1 MGKNITAQRRGRG
14 TAVFRSPTRNCI
26 GRVMHPGITTQ
37 NMNAVVLDLVKCP
50 GHYAPI
56 AELKYD
62 NGEEG
67 LMFAPE
73 GMKLGDVVS
82 SGNNVELKP
91 GNMTQLKSIPEGT
104 LIYNIESKPGDGG
117 KFCRTNGV
125 FGRLVTKTQ
134 DSITII
140 LPSKKER
147 KFSPDCRAN
156 IGIIAGSGRLEKP
169 IMRAGNMFF
178 KKKARNKFWPS
189 VSASSMNAVDHPFG
203 GGSSCR
209 HKCPRQCSRHAPP
222 GRKVG
227 SLAPSRTGRKR

>member
-1 MGKNITAQRRGRG
+1 MGKNIIPQRRGRG
-14 TAVFRSPTRNCI
+14 TAVFRSPSKRYI
-26 GRVMHPGITTQ
+26 GRVMHPGITNQ
-37 NMNAVVLDLVKCP
+37 NFNGMVTDLVKCP
-50 GHYAPI
+50 GHYAPV

-73 GMKLGDVVS
+73 GMKVGDVVNLGS
-82 SGNNVELKP
+82 SVEIKS
-91 GNMTQLKSIPEGT
+91 GNMTQLRNIPEGT
-104 LIYNIESKPGDGG
+104 MIYNIESKPGDGG

-125 FGRLVTKTQ
+125 FGRLVTKSG
-134 DSITII
+134 DSITVL

-147 KFSPDCRAN
+147 RFSPDCRAN
-156 IGIIAGSGRLEKP
+156 IGIIAGSGRKEKP
-169 IMRAGNMFF
+169 ILKAGNMYYA
-178 KKKARNKFWPS
+178 KKARNKFWPS

-203 GGSSCR
+203 GSSSCR
-209 HKCPRQCSRHAPP
+209 HKCPRQASRHAPP